1 MAFDGRLLHSFKEKE
16 YQSTELPKLKIFK
29 IKEKQGSVERLVN
42 DYEIVC
48 KNMFKKETNI
58 HLFSGLT
65 VKLSTGDLGTID
77 GPFGQSGK
85 FKVRLKGKLSKS
97 LRKEL
102 MRSRFGF
109 ILSLGIT
116 LIICNFTQFLIL
128 FQMQH
133 QTQ

>member
-58 HLFSGLT
+58 HLFSGLN

-109 ILSLGIT
+109 IFRNHVDNS
-116 LIICNFTQFLIL
+116 
-128 FQMQH
+128 
-133 QTQ
+133 